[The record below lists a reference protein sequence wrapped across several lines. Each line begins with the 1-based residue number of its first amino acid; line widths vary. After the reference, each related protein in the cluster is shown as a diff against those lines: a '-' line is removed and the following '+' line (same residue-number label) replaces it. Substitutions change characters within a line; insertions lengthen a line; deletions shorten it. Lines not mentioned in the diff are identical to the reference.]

1 MIVFGILP
9 ESQRL
14 MSLPADLAYFNPA
27 LSLFLLP
34 VLTLWGSHTGGKFEL
49 WQLQSGRSVSGGEQE
64 EGTRERE
71 GKEGGRDWGRFMHTI
86 NRSIKQEDP
95 PKKKEEIKTVVT
107 ALAWHSNAAS
117 CCLVTVRWEGNRKW
131 SEMCW
136 GDQQERQEVCFLW
149 GEPRRKLSFSSVL
162 ICFLALRLS
171 CFQNLWNW
179 FREKWLSLTKESF
192 YLPVQWFFPSVLS
205 WLFIWSYFPA
215 L

>member
-1 MIVFGILP
+1 M
-9 ESQRL
+9 
-14 MSLPADLAYFNPA
+14 
-27 LSLFLLP
+27 
-34 VLTLWGSHTGGKFEL
+34 
-49 WQLQSGRSVSGGEQE
+49 
-64 EGTRERE
+64 
-71 GKEGGRDWGRFMHTI
+71 
-86 NRSIKQEDP
+86 
-95 PKKKEEIKTVVT
+95 T
-107 ALAWHSNAAS
+107 ALVWHSNAAS

-205 WLFIWSYFPA
+205 WLVVLVVFPRIVKTQKHKQLLSVEA
-215 L
+215 LFSPLFTRSRLSLSLSLCLPLCTVGGRQRKPHAWAVFKRWDERQKEIL